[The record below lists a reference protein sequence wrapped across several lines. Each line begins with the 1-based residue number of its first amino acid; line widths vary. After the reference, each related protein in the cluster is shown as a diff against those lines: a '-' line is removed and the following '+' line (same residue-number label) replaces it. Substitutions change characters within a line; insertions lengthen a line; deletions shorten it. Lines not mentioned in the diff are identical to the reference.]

1 MAPSFVRGNVLFVH
15 SAPPAWAGA
24 VSPLK
29 GDRLTVG
36 LRKKGGWL
44 RVRNHRTGEVSS
56 LKVGPWIQKTP
67 VGSVPK
73 AEVPATVPAPVP
85 TFNVKPSPSSGLDDL
100 IRVNQIQALE
110 ARIQQMSNDFFNEK
124 TRLEACV
131 DRLTRTNEVQ
141 TRELESYQ
149 RALDNQ
155 RTEAAASAIQLVEAK
170 SKQVDLYEKLEA
182 ATRQNEATQLALFE
196 NNAKMT
202 ADAEA
207 YSRQVDQLT
216 RVNAALRQSET
227 ELSEH
232 LERAT
237 KQLHDV
243 RPIGPIYSHR
253 EFDWVYPEE
262 LDDEEAAEVNHLGP
276 HDPVPPPCC

>member
-24 VSPLK
+24 VSPMK

-67 VGSVPK
+67 VGTVPK
-73 AEVPATVPAPVP
+73 VEAPAPVP
-85 TFNVKPSPSSGLDDL
+85 SFNVQPAPSGGIDEL

-110 ARIQQMSNDFFNEK
+110 ARIQQMSDDFFNEK

-131 DRLTRTNEVQ
+131 DRLTEFKEVSQ
-141 TRELESYQ
+141 RQIESLETKVEQQ
-149 RALDNQ
+149 RQ
-155 RTEAAASAIQLVEAK
+155 EAATSALQLIEAK
-170 SKQVDLYEKLEA
+170 SQQMALYERLEA
-182 ATRQNEATQLALFE
+182 AIESKVEAEEAMAANTG
-196 NNAKMT
+196 KMN
-202 ADAEA
+202 AEA
-207 YSRQVDQLT
+207 DNYRRQINQLMIANDT
-216 RVNAALRQSET
+216 LRKSEA
-227 ELSEH
+227 ELSQH

-243 RPIGPIYSHR
+243 RPVGPIYSHN
-253 EFDWVYPEE
+253 ECDWVYPDS
-262 LDDEEAAEVNHLGP
+262 LDGEEAAEVYHPQGSS
-276 HDPVPPPCC
+276 CC

>member
-24 VSPLK
+24 VAPLK

-44 RVRNHRTGEVSS
+44 RVRNHRTGEVTS

-67 VGSVPK
+67 VGTVPK
-73 AEVPATVPAPVP
+73 VEVPAPVP
-85 TFNVKPSPSSGLDDL
+85 TFNVQPVASSGLDDL
-100 IRVNQIQALE
+100 IRVNQIKALE
-110 ARIQQMSNDFFNEK
+110 ARIQQMSDDFFNEK

-131 DRLTRTNEVQ
+131 DRLTEIKEVSQ
-141 TRELESYQ
+141 RQIESLETKVEQQ
-149 RALDNQ
+149 RQ
-155 RTEAAASAIQLVEAK
+155 EAATSALQLIEAK
-170 SKQVDLYEKLEA
+170 SQQMALYD
-182 ATRQNEATQLALFE
+182 
-196 NNAKMT
+196 KMT

-207 YSRQVDQLT
+207 YSREVDQLT
-216 RVNAALRQSET
+216 RVNAVLRQSET

-237 KQLHDV
+237 KQLHDI
-243 RPIGPIYSHR
+243 RPVGQIYSHR
-253 EFDWVYPEE
+253 DFDWVYP
-262 LDDEEAAEVNHLGP
+262 DSQDEEEGEEEEDQAVDYYEQ
-276 HDPVPPPCC
+276 VPRRSDQHGSCSC